1 MIDIKS
7 ISSETLF
14 SVLITEEAE
23 HVEELMKSD
32 HVALSWNSEFDY
44 TLPAGT
50 YIEYKG
56 EKYSLLEPYRPAQEH
71 ENKFVF
77 TPKFQSV
84 IMRWAKMPFFM
95 YTYAA
100 DNVITSRE
108 PDWSLTDTPAN
119 FMSVICKAIKNETGE
134 TWTFSVDA
142 SLSASATVSF
152 QSTDIF
158 SGLNAVAN
166 IFKTE
171 WWADKANRV
180 LHLSKAEYGIPVTL
194 KVGENINVPSVTDK
208 KEGYYTRYYAFG
220 STRNIVQDY
229 KGANVNNLTNKRLT
243 LDPAKYPGGFKDI
256 RPDLSTDEIFS
267 KILLFDNVY
276 PKSILNI
283 ADVRVRL
290 MWTFGD
296 DNEKVQIGTDEAGN
310 PVYDQYAIWY
320 FRIQGFTLN
329 NTTYDKDSNP
339 DGMLIPGKELSAHFE
354 TGALQGREF
363 ELIYHDKTETV
374 SSADGTSI
382 ILNAGDYEIKFKEES
397 TYIIPAIT
405 ALIPSDGDKVILF
418 NIRMPQEY
426 VNSAYLELEKELD
439 DEMERLSSD
448 LNNYEF
454 DSNPVAF
461 YENNPNLSVG
471 QKVTYINGD
480 YSYSTRVI
488 RLVTRLDYDIRQR
501 ITIGNDKITGT
512 IQELKE
518 DVLSANQDVDL
529 LSAINNMTSSLQQSY
544 QRTQKLMQEG
554 FAAIKD
560 MWKFDP
566 DNPDTIYSKYN
577 VYSVGAVSAL
587 GMGSGGSG
595 SGGGGGASYSRLD
608 NWSDYTAAKAGYVLS
623 AKLGYDLKTQ
633 IDNLPTTSVN
643 PYALTFGSK
652 TYDGSAAVSL
662 TAADLGALT
671 THQIIYSLTIQKNGT
686 AVGTYSPASKA
697 ATIDISDVAS
707 ASALSSHTGN
717 STIHI
722 TAAERTKWNTTSSSL
737 DSIMGTDS
745 DTIINKWEEVVAF
758 LDTYTE
764 ADTLANLLSNK
775 ADKTIKISA
784 GTGLSG
790 GGDLSANRTL
800 SLAASGVTA
809 GIYPKVT
816 VDTYGRVTSGT
827 TLSMNDIPALSISK
841 ITGLQ
846 AELDNKLNEADFAS
860 YFATEMAKWFVRDLT
875 NKGIYPAEYN
885 GENVGLYSKTYV
897 SALGVSNTTGST
909 GGANALYEL
918 VDVLPNS
925 DNTGV
930 QGAAKGSLLSYD
942 GTHWVAVAQSSVV
955 PDLTGYVTEAWVNA
969 KDYATVSAMN
979 TALSNKAGKT
989 IKISAGTGLSGG
1001 GDLSS
1006 NRTLSLKPA
1015 TTGTLGGVIVGN
1027 GLAVDETGLLVL
1039 ASEYSLPTASASTL
1053 GGVKV
1058 GPTLEIDANGVLNQK
1073 ANVVTAETYPKVAV
1087 DTFGRV
1093 IGGSSLAVT
1102 DIPSLPWSKITSG
1115 KPTTLSGYGITN
1127 AYTKTEINTKLTD
1140 GSVTKVGMAT
1150 VGSSVKP
1157 IYLSNGVPTA
1167 CGYSFGNASGNAALN
1182 NGTLNTNLNADLL
1195 DGYHKESFDGYKF
1208 TQIDASE
1215 LDNDVWY
1222 PVIFTVPVSKQT
1234 RVRVEGLST
1243 TNASWNSRTDKQMA
1257 VYLDY
1262 TVQGSGWRF
1271 VAPLRV
1277 VHFFQLGA
1285 GASSSN
1291 CVAGLGQLTNS
1302 SKEYVMVRGG
1312 AFYNFYIS
1320 HWITPVLYT
1329 STYTANNQSIS
1340 PVTTSPTAIVRNSAL
1355 ISDNVNSATKLQ
1367 TARTING
1374 TSFDGSASITTA
1386 NWGTARNIG
1395 IVNSDGTGTAVT
1407 TSVNG
1412 SANVNLKLPATI
1424 KASLT
1429 GNASTATT
1437 LQTART
1443 IALSG
1448 AATGSASFNG
1458 SANVTIATSNVYLS
1472 LQDVRSDN
1480 VSAAAYSKSL
1490 RYLFVANSTDSLADG
1505 GGYHSVLHF
1514 AQWTGDTGGNMKQL
1528 ALTDNGN
1535 LYLRRGTY
1543 STGTWTSW
1551 VKFLNTTNYASTL
1564 DSRYVLLGTA
1574 QTITG
1579 LKTFTQSVHLKHAD
1593 YSTGGNAK
1601 MIVFDDYQDNAVGSF
1616 GSLASNNVFQYI
1628 YAGWGTTPW
1637 NLPFCLAISS
1647 DRFTYKNND
1656 VLHVGNYTDTLDTRY
1671 ALKSSAMTFTD
1682 GTNYVAAEFNNA
1694 SLALLAYN
1702 TYIEFKQS
1710 NAGWFNLKAG
1720 KFMVNGGTSSHF
1732 LKGDGSLDNNSYA
1745 TTSQLTDGSVTK
1757 IGTQHVGS
1765 VSKGIYLNA
1774 GVPTAM
1780 THSLA
1785 ATVNAGT
1792 SGRLTYYSSTTAI
1805 AAYSSTVGGT
1815 ARPMYLNAGVPTGLS
1830 ADVGHAAKPIFL
1842 SAGTLTACSSTVG
1855 GVAKPVYLN
1864 AGEITACSSTVGSAS
1879 LPVYMSAGTLTT
1891 CGTSLGVSI
1900 TGNAASATYVSNVRV
1915 STLNPTSRTV
1925 YYLHFT
1931 TGISS
1936 GTNYPLYGNNGIR
1949 YQTIEGTTGSLGL
1962 AELLLGNNT
1971 TSGTAGNKYGAI
1983 RLYATTD
1990 GYTSYRTYNA
2000 AGRTLYLVGT
2010 ANSVAVGSSLKPVYV
2025 SSAGVV
2031 TAFSNTIGSATTPV
2045 YVNAGTITNCSYSFG
2060 NSSGNVPISNGTLN
2074 TNLNANYLNG
2084 LEESRF
2090 FLTNRGTIPTAFVDL
2105 TTSTSGNANYAN
2117 YSSGTYSIQKSSS
2130 TELFINFALNTG
2142 STSALQL
2149 KTSYSTAST
2158 LYYRKTIDANRVS
2171 GDWSH
2176 FITSENIASQTVS
2189 KANTLVTSR
2198 TLWGQSFNGSANVSG
2213 ALSNVGN
2220 ITPAANATYSC
2231 GTAASRWSSV
2241 YASNYLYVGAAGLTS
2256 PNSGVSGCVL
2266 SSEGCLEL
2274 IGGKYAYIDFH
2285 YDGSTSDYTNRI
2297 IEGVS
2302 GQLTVTGSLRIGLA
2316 YATSSSYK
2324 FYVAGTA
2331 YISSTLKVASTA
2343 DYASSSAAFS
2353 TTGSIFASKN
2363 IYAAGAVTA
2372 KASSSDIRLKK
2383 DLCEYDALDMIRSFR
2398 SVKYKWNDVAK
2409 RNSEVFNTDAW
2420 QFGLIAQDL
2429 IKGGYRQLT
2438 SDVFKDYL
2446 TIQYERLTPVLW
2458 RGVQQIDEE
2467 ITQLKKRI
2475 EELEKKAKTNTRFTK
2490 TNIRYK

>member
-1 MIDIKS
+1 MAGELIGRGYITIAGLKDGDPAEMYRIVG
-7 ISSETLF
+7 
-14 SVLITEEAE
+14 SVTNITRSMTG
-23 HVEELMKSD
+23 ELSATSLKCY
-32 HVALSWNSEFDY
+32 V
-44 TLPAGT
+44 
-50 YIEYKG
+50 YK
-56 EKYSLLEPYRPAQEH
+56 
-71 ENKFVF
+71 
-77 TPKFQSV
+77 
-84 IMRWAKMPFFM
+84 I
-95 YTYAA
+95 
-100 DNVITSRE
+100 
-108 PDWSLTDTPAN
+108 
-119 FMSVICKAIKNETGE
+119 TGE
-134 TWTFSVDA
+134 TARELTADKTLRYRRVGVDSSEQTIAHPAGVTADIAVTPATERIELTLYDSDTKFDDTTLLDRETIPVVTDASDMEMSARNLLIGSKDFTVDA
-142 SLSASATVSF
+142 SATSTQYVYKSFPLPIPLTKGDYVAFMVEGIENVAGSPTQYSCGVWNSNTSTNISGGTGTLTASERTVVFKITADELSPKFLIYAGKVGATAGNSVRYTKAILVKGNVPMQAWSPAPEDIENRVDTFDYLKEALKGATQINGGLVLSSLFKLGTWTQASDPDQATMSVVYAGMNGVYDNTRTIASWWGGDMVDRFNSSDNPITPVPVNAASALVRMDGTGYFAKGNIRWKLDGSGEVAGGNIIWDANGNVTIGSGITIGGT
-152 QSTDIF
+152 TDMTLG
-158 SGLNAVAN
+158 SVLKYVNALNTLLVPVDKDGNSLDYTEVENAVA
-166 IFKTE
+166 I
-171 WWADKANRV
+171 KATKDFF
-180 LHLSKAEYGIPVTL
+180 ST
-194 KVGENINVPSVTDK
+194 
-208 KEGYYTRYYAFG
+208 G
-220 STRNIVQDY
+220 S
-229 KGANVNNLTNKRLT
+229 
-243 LDPAKYPGGFKDI
+243 
-256 RPDLSTDEIFS
+256 
-267 KILLFDNVY
+267 
-276 PKSILNI
+276 
-283 ADVRVRL
+283 
-290 MWTFGD
+290 
-296 DNEKVQIGTDEAGN
+296 
-310 PVYDQYAIWY
+310 
-320 FRIQGFTLN
+320 
-329 NTTYDKDSNP
+329 
-339 DGMLIPGKELSAHFE
+339 
-354 TGALQGREF
+354 
-363 ELIYHDKTETV
+363 
-374 SSADGTSI
+374 
-382 ILNAGDYEIKFKEES
+382 
-397 TYIIPAIT
+397 IT
-405 ALIPSDGDKVILF
+405 ALGK
-418 NIRMPQEY
+418 
-426 VNSAYLELEKELD
+426 
-439 DEMERLSSD
+439 
-448 LNNYEF
+448 
-454 DSNPVAF
+454 
-461 YENNPNLSVG
+461 
-471 QKVTYINGD
+471 
-480 YSYSTRVI
+480 
-488 RLVTRLDYDIRQR
+488 
-501 ITIGNDKITGT
+501 
-512 IQELKE
+512 
-518 DVLSANQDVDL
+518 
-529 LSAINNMTSSLQQSY
+529 
-544 QRTQKLMQEG
+544 
-554 FAAIKD
+554 
-560 MWKFDP
+560 
-566 DNPDTIYSKYN
+566 
-577 VYSVGAVSAL
+577 
-587 GMGSGGSG
+587 GSGGSG
-595 SGGGGGASYSRLD
+595 SGGGGASYSRLD

-671 THQIIYSLTIQKNGT
+671 THQIICSLTIQKNGT

-775 ADKTIKISA
+775 ADKTIRISA

-790 GGDLSANRTL
+790 GGDLSA
-800 SLAASGVTA
+800 
-809 GIYPKVT
+809 
-816 VDTYGRVTSGT
+816 
-827 TLSMNDIPALSISK
+827 
-841 ITGLQ
+841 
-846 AELDNKLNEADFAS
+846 
-860 YFATEMAKWFVRDLT
+860 
-875 NKGIYPAEYN
+875 
-885 GENVGLYSKTYV
+885 
-897 SALGVSNTTGST
+897 
-909 GGANALYEL
+909 
-918 VDVLPNS
+918 
-925 DNTGV
+925 
-930 QGAAKGSLLSYD
+930 
-942 GTHWVAVAQSSVV
+942 
-955 PDLTGYVTEAWVNA
+955 
-969 KDYATVSAMN
+969 
-979 TALSNKAGKT
+979 
-989 IKISAGTGLSGG
+989 
-1001 GDLSS
+1001 

-1027 GLAVDETGLLVL
+1027 GLAVDEAGLLVL

-1115 KPTTLSGYGITN
+1115 KPTTLSGYGITD

-1140 GSVTKVGMAT
+1140 GSVTKVGTAT

-1157 IYLSNGVPTA
+1157 IYLSNGAPTA

-1262 TVQGSGWRF
+1262 TVQGSGWGF

-1291 CVAGLGQLTNS
+1291 CVAGLGQLNNS

-1374 TSFDGSASITTA
+1374 TSFDGSANITTA

-1458 SANVTIATSNVYLS
+1458 SANVTIETSNVYLS
-1472 LQDVRSDN
+1472 LQDVRSEN
-1480 VSAAAYSKSL
+1480 VSAGAYSKSL

-1514 AQWTGDTGGNMKQL
+1514 AQWAGDTGGNMKQL

-1551 VKFLNTTNYASTL
+1551 VKFLNTTNYASIL
-1564 DSRYVLLGTA
+1564 DS
-1574 QTITG
+1574 
-1579 LKTFTQSVHLKHAD
+1579 
-1593 YSTGGNAK
+1593 
-1601 MIVFDDYQDNAVGSF
+1601 
-1616 GSLASNNVFQYI
+1616 
-1628 YAGWGTTPW
+1628 
-1637 NLPFCLAISS
+1637 
-1647 DRFTYKNND
+1647 
-1656 VLHVGNYTDTLDTRY
+1656 RY

-1682 GTNYVAAEFNNA
+1682 GTNYVAARFNNA

-1702 TYIEFKQS
+1702 KYIEFWQS

-1720 KFMVNGGTSSHF
+1720 KFMVDGGTSSHF

-1745 TTSQLTDGSVTK
+1745 TVSQLTDGSVTK

-1864 AGEITACSSTVGSAS
+1864 AGEITACSSTVGSTS
-1879 LPVYMSAGTLTT
+1879 LPVFMSAGTVTP
-1891 CGTSLGVSI
+1891 CGTSLAVSI
-1900 TGNAASATYVSNVRV
+1900 TGNAASATYASNVRI
-1915 STLNPTSRTV
+1915 STLNPTSKTV
-1925 YYLHFT
+1925 YNLPFT

-1949 YQTIEGTTGSLGL
+1949 YQTIEGTTGSLGI

-2000 AGRTLYLVGT
+2000 AGRYLYLVGT

-2031 TAFSNTIGSATTPV
+2031 TAFSSTIGSATTPV
-2045 YVNAGTITNCSYSFG
+2045 YVKAGTITNCSYSFG
-2060 NSSGNVPISNGTLN
+2060 NNSGNVPISNGTLN

-2117 YSSGTYSIQKSSS
+2117 YSSGTYSIQSSSS

-2149 KTSYSTAST
+2149 KTDYSTAST

-2189 KANTLVTSR
+2189 KANSLVTAR
-2198 TLWGQSFNGSANVSG
+2198 TIWGQSFNGSANVSG

-2241 YASNYLYVGAAGLTS
+2241 YASNYLYVGATGLTS

-2383 DLCEYDALDMIRSFR
+2383 DLCEYDALGMIRSFR

-2475 EELEKKAKTNTRFTK
+2475 EELEKKAKTNIRFK
-2490 TNIRYK
+2490 

>member
-7 ISSETLF
+7 ISSEILF

-32 HVALSWNSEFDY
+32 HVALSWNSELDY
-44 TLPAGT
+44 TLPAGA

-56 EKYSLLEPYRPAQEH
+56 EKYSLLEPYRPIQEN

-77 TPKFQSV
+77 TPEFQSV
-84 IMRWAKMPFFM
+84 IMRWAKIPFFM

-108 PDWSLTDTPAN
+108 SDWSLTDTPAS

-134 TWTFSVDA
+134 EWTFSVDA
-142 SLSASATVSF
+142 SLPASATVSF

-194 KVGENINVPSVTDK
+194 EVGENINVPSVTDK
-208 KEGYYTRYYAFG
+208 KEGYYTRFYAFG

-229 KGANVNNLTNKRLT
+229 KGANVNNIANKRLT
-243 LDPAKYPGGFKDI
+243 LDPTKYPGGYKDI
-256 RPDLSTDEIFS
+256 KPGLQKGEIFS
-267 KILLFDNVY
+267 KILVFDDVY
-276 PKSILNI
+276 PSSKLTIS
-283 ADVRVRL
+283 DVRVRL

-339 DGMLIPGKELSAHFE
+339 DGMLILGKELSAHFE

-363 ELIYHDKTETV
+363 ELIYHEKTETV

-382 ILNAGDYEIKFKEES
+382 VLNAGDYEIKFKEES
-397 TYIIPAIT
+397 SYIIPAIT

-426 VNSAYLELEKELD
+426 VNAAYSELEEAMDKEIAHQ
-439 DEMERLSSD
+439 SSD

-488 RLVTRLDYDIRQR
+488 KLVTRLDYDIRQR

-518 DVLSANQDVDL
+518 DVSSANKDVNL
-529 LSAINNMTSSLQQSY
+529 LAEINNMTSSLQQSY

-554 FAAIKD
+554 FAAIKN
-560 MWKFDP
+560 MWRFDP
-566 DNPDTIYSKYN
+566 DTPNTIYSIYN
-577 VYSVGAVSAL
+577 VYSLGAVSAL
-587 GMGSGGSG
+587 GLSNGGS
-595 SGGGGGASYSRLD
+595 SGGGGASYSRLD
-608 NWSDYTAAKAGYVLS
+608 NWPDYTADKAGYVLS
-623 AKLGYDLKTQ
+623 AALGYDLKTR

-643 PYALTFGSK
+643 PYALTFGGK
-652 TYDGSAAVSL
+652 TYDGSQAVTL

-686 AVGTYSPASKA
+686 AIGTYSPATQS
-697 ATIDISDVAS
+697 ATINISDVAS
-707 ASALSSHTGN
+707 AATLSSHTGN

-764 ADTLANLLSNK
+764 ADTLAGLLGNK

-784 GTGLSG
+784 G
-790 GGDLSANRTL
+790 
-800 SLAASGVTA
+800 
-809 GIYPKVT
+809 
-816 VDTYGRVTSGT
+816 
-827 TLSMNDIPALSISK
+827 
-841 ITGLQ
+841 Q
-846 AELDNKLNEADFAS
+846 
-860 YFATEMAKWFVRDLT
+860 
-875 NKGIYPAEYN
+875 
-885 GENVGLYSKTYV
+885 
-897 SALGVSNTTGST
+897 
-909 GGANALYEL
+909 
-918 VDVLPNS
+918 
-925 DNTGV
+925 
-930 QGAAKGSLLSYD
+930 
-942 GTHWVAVAQSSVV
+942 
-955 PDLTGYVTEAWVNA
+955 
-969 KDYATVSAMN
+969 
-979 TALSNKAGKT
+979 
-989 IKISAGTGLSGG
+989 GLSGG

-1027 GLAVDETGLLVL
+1027 GLAVDEAGLLVL
-1039 ASEYSLPTASASTL
+1039 AYEYSLPTASASTL

-1093 IGGSSLAVT
+1093 IGGSSLAAT

-1115 KPTTLSGYGITN
+1115 KPTTLLGYGITD

-1140 GSVTKVGMAT
+1140 GSVTKVGTAT
-1150 VGSSVKP
+1150 VGSSVEP
-1157 IYLSNGVPTA
+1157 IYLSNGAPTV

-1262 TVQGSGWRF
+1262 TVQGSGWGF

-1277 VHFFQLGA
+1277 VHFFKLGA

-1291 CVAGLGQLTNS
+1291 CVAGLGQLGNS

-1367 TARTING
+1367 TARTLWGQSFNGTANVSGALTEVTDITMSGKLTIGPVTITYDAANKGLKVSGGGLYSDSYITALGVNPDDGSSGSGGGSLFGLMRAWPSDAPGSSTTDALGANLGWELHTKVTALEAKNYLDALNLVQSGSGNAVTAVTLSADKKTLTVTKGTTFLTAITKAQVEAVLTGDITSHTHSQYLTAHQPLDYLNIKDVRGETRLPSYFADKKLTAWFNNTGMPSSNWFSGIHMRGWAGSYASWELASTAADSDSIQGLYFRVGRSDTWQSWQTVLTSLNTKISGGVITING
-1374 TSFDGSASITTA
+1374 TSITPLT
-1386 NWGTARNIG
+1386 THQS
-1395 IVNSDGTGTAVT
+1395 VSD
-1407 TSVNG
+1407 
-1412 SANVNLKLPATI
+1412 K
-1424 KASLT
+1424 
-1429 GNASTATT
+1429 
-1437 LQTART
+1437 
-1443 IALSG
+1443 
-1448 AATGSASFNG
+1448 AATLAWDSA
-1458 SANVTIATSNVYLS
+1458 VTIATVGSTNITVKLP
-1472 LQDVRSDN
+1472 
-1480 VSAAAYSKSL
+1480 
-1490 RYLFVANSTDSLADG
+1490 ANPNTDTKNTAGSTDTSSKLYLIGATSQAANPQTYSHDTAYIGTDGCLYSGGAKVLTSHQSLAN
-1505 GGYHSVLHF
+1505 YV
-1514 AQWTGDTGGNMKQL
+1514 T
-1528 ALTDNGN
+1528 
-1535 LYLRRGTY
+1535 
-1543 STGTWTSW
+1543 
-1551 VKFLNTTNYASTL
+1551 LNS
-1564 DSRYVLLGTA
+1564 A

-1579 LKTFTQSVHLKHAD
+1579 LKTFTQSIHLKHSD

-1616 GSLASNNVFQYI
+1616 GSLATNNVFQYI
-1628 YAGWGTTPW
+1628 YAGWGTAPW
-1637 NLPFCLAISS
+1637 NLPYCLAISS

-1656 VLHVGNYTDTLDTRY
+1656 VLHVGNYADTLDTRY

-1682 GTNYVAAEFNNA
+1682 GTNYVAARFNNA

-1702 TYIEFKQS
+1702 TYIEFWQS

-1720 KFMVNGGTSSHF
+1720 KFMVDGGTSSHF

-1745 TTSQLTDGSVTK
+1745 TVSQLTDGSVTK

-1805 AAYSSTVGGT
+1805 AAYSSTVGDT

-1830 ADVGHAAKPIFL
+1830 ANVGNAAKPIFL

-1879 LPVYMSAGTLTT
+1879 LPVYMSAGTLTA
-1891 CGTSLGVSI
+1891 CGTSLAVSI
-1900 TGNAASATYVSNVRV
+1900 TGNAASATYASNVRI
-1915 STLNPTSRTV
+1915 STLNPTSKTA
-1925 YYLHFT
+1925 YYLNFT

-1949 YQTIEGTTGSLGL
+1949 YQTLEGTTDSLGI
-1962 AELLLGNNT
+1962 AELLLGNSA

-2000 AGRTLYLVGT
+2000 AGRTLYLVGA

-2060 NSSGNVPISNGTLN
+2060 NNSGNVPISNGTLN

-2117 YSSGTYSIQKSSS
+2117 YSSGTYSIQSSSS

-2149 KTSYSTAST
+2149 KTGYSTANT

-2189 KANTLVTSR
+2189 KANSLVTAR
-2198 TLWGQSFNGSANVSG
+2198 TIWGQSFNGSANVSG

-2241 YASNYLYVGAAGLTS
+2241 YASNYLYVGATGLTS

-2316 YATSSSYK
+2316 YAISSSYK

-2363 IYAAGAVTA
+2363 IYADGAITA

>member
-32 HVALSWNSEFDY
+32 HVILSWNSELDY
-44 TLPAGT
+44 ILPAGA

-56 EKYSLLEPYRPAQEH
+56 EKYSLLEPYRPIQEN

-77 TPKFQSV
+77 TPEFQSV
-84 IMRWAKMPFFM
+84 IMRWAKIPFFM

-142 SLSASATVSF
+142 SLPASATVSF

-171 WWADKANRV
+171 WWADKANRI

-194 KVGENINVPSVTDK
+194 EVGENINVPSVTDK
-208 KEGYYTRYYAFG
+208 KKGYYTRFYAFG

-229 KGANVNNLTNKRLT
+229 KEANVNNIANKRLT
-243 LDPAKYPGGFKDI
+243 LDPTKYPGGYKDI
-256 RPDLSTDEIFS
+256 KPGLQKGEIFS
-267 KILLFDNVY
+267 KILVFDDVY
-276 PKSILNI
+276 PSSKLTIS
-283 ADVRVRL
+283 DVRVRL
-290 MWTFGD
+290 MWSLGD

-488 RLVTRLDYDIRQR
+488 KLVTRLDYDIRQR

-518 DVLSANQDVDL
+518 DVSSANKDVNL
-529 LSAINNMTSSLQQSY
+529 LAEINNMTSSLQQSY

-554 FAAIKD
+554 FAAIKN
-560 MWKFDP
+560 MWRFDP
-566 DNPDTIYSKYN
+566 DTPNTIYSIYN
-577 VYSVGAVSAL
+577 VYSLGAVSAL
-587 GMGSGGSG
+587 GLSKGGSSGGGGASYSRLDNWSDYTADKAGYVLSAALGYDLKTRIDNLPTTSVNPYALTFGGKTYDGSQAVTLTAADLGALTTHQIIYSLTIRKNGTAVGTYSPASKTATINISDVASAATLSSHTDNSTIHITAAERTKWNTTSSSLDSIMGTDSDTIINKWEEVVAFLDTYTEADTLAGLLSNKADKTIKISAGQGLSGGGDLSDNRTLSLNTASATALGGIKVGDTLAIASEVLNLKSDIVTAGTYTKVTVDTYGRVTSGTTLIANDIPALSISKITGLQAELDKKLNKADFATQFATEMSKWFVRDLANRGIYPAEYDGEDVGFYSKTYVSALGVGSGGSG
-595 SGGGGGASYSRLD
+595 SSGGASYSRLD

-671 THQIIYSLTIQKNGT
+671 AHQPLDYLNIK
-686 AVGTYSPASKA
+686 
-697 ATIDISDVAS
+697 DVRGETR
-707 ASALSSHTGN
+707 L
-717 STIHI
+717 
-722 TAAERTKWNTTSSSL
+722 
-737 DSIMGTDS
+737 
-745 DTIINKWEEVVAF
+745 
-758 LDTYTE
+758 
-764 ADTLANLLSNK
+764 
-775 ADKTIKISA
+775 
-784 GTGLSG
+784 
-790 GGDLSANRTL
+790 
-800 SLAASGVTA
+800 
-809 GIYPKVT
+809 P
-816 VDTYGRVTSGT
+816 
-827 TLSMNDIPALSISK
+827 
-841 ITGLQ
+841 
-846 AELDNKLNEADFAS
+846 S
-860 YFATEMAKWFVRDLT
+860 YFADKKLTVWFNNT
-875 NKGIYPAEYN
+875 GMPSSNWFSGIHMR
-885 GENVGLYSKTYV
+885 GW
-897 SALGVSNTTGST
+897 TGS
-909 GGANALYEL
+909 
-918 VDVLPNS
+918 
-925 DNTGV
+925 
-930 QGAAKGSLLSYD
+930 
-942 GTHWVAVAQSSVV
+942 
-955 PDLTGYVTEAWVNA
+955 
-969 KDYATVSAMN
+969 YASW
-979 TALSNKAGKT
+979 
-989 IKISAGTGLSGG
+989 
-1001 GDLSS
+1001 
-1006 NRTLSLKPA
+1006 
-1015 TTGTLGGVIVGN
+1015 
-1027 GLAVDETGLLVL
+1027 EL
-1039 ASEYSLPTASASTL
+1039 ASTADDSNSIQDLYFRVGRSDTWQSWQTVLTSL
-1053 GGVKV
+1053 
-1058 GPTLEIDANGVLNQK
+1058 
-1073 ANVVTAETYPKVAV
+1073 
-1087 DTFGRV
+1087 
-1093 IGGSSLAVT
+1093 
-1102 DIPSLPWSKITSG
+1102 
-1115 KPTTLSGYGITN
+1115 
-1127 AYTKTEINTKLTD
+1127 NTK
-1140 GSVTKVGMAT
+1140 
-1150 VGSSVKP
+1150 
-1157 IYLSNGVPTA
+1157 ISNGV
-1167 CGYSFGNASGNAALN
+1167 
-1182 NGTLNTNLNADLL
+1182 
-1195 DGYHKESFDGYKF
+1195 
-1208 TQIDASE
+1208 I
-1215 LDNDVWY
+1215 
-1222 PVIFTVPVSKQT
+1222 
-1234 RVRVEGLST
+1234 
-1243 TNASWNSRTDKQMA
+1243 
-1257 VYLDY
+1257 
-1262 TVQGSGWRF
+1262 
-1271 VAPLRV
+1271 
-1277 VHFFQLGA
+1277 
-1285 GASSSN
+1285 
-1291 CVAGLGQLTNS
+1291 
-1302 SKEYVMVRGG
+1302 
-1312 AFYNFYIS
+1312 
-1320 HWITPVLYT
+1320 
-1329 STYTANNQSIS
+1329 
-1340 PVTTSPTAIVRNSAL
+1340 
-1355 ISDNVNSATKLQ
+1355 
-1367 TARTING
+1367 TING
-1374 TSFDGSASITTA
+1374 TSITPLT
-1386 NWGTARNIG
+1386 THQS
-1395 IVNSDGTGTAVT
+1395 VSD
-1407 TSVNG
+1407 
-1412 SANVNLKLPATI
+1412 K
-1424 KASLT
+1424 
-1429 GNASTATT
+1429 
-1437 LQTART
+1437 
-1443 IALSG
+1443 
-1448 AATGSASFNG
+1448 AATLAWDSA
-1458 SANVTIATSNVYLS
+1458 VTIATVGSTNITVKLP
-1472 LQDVRSDN
+1472 
-1480 VSAAAYSKSL
+1480 
-1490 RYLFVANSTDSLADG
+1490 ANPNTDTKNTAGSTDTSSKLFLIGATSQAANPQTYSHDTAYIGTDGCLYSGGAKVLTSHQSLAN
-1505 GGYHSVLHF
+1505 YV
-1514 AQWTGDTGGNMKQL
+1514 T
-1528 ALTDNGN
+1528 
-1535 LYLRRGTY
+1535 
-1543 STGTWTSW
+1543 
-1551 VKFLNTTNYASTL
+1551 LNS
-1564 DSRYVLLGTA
+1564 A

-1579 LKTFTQSVHLKHAD
+1579 LKTFTQSVHLKHTN

-1637 NLPFCLAISS
+1637 NLPYCLAISS

-1671 ALKSSAMTFTD
+1671 ALKSFAMTFTD
-1682 GTNYVAAEFNNA
+1682 GTNYVAAKFNNA
-1694 SLALLAYN
+1694 SLALLAHN
-1702 TYIEFKQS
+1702 TYIEFWQS

-1720 KFMVNGGTSSHF
+1720 KFMVDGGTSSHF

-1792 SGRLTYYSSTTAI
+1792 AGRLTYYSSTTAI
-1805 AAYSSTVGGT
+1805 AAYSSTVGGA

-1830 ADVGHAAKPIFL
+1830 ENVGHAAKPIFL

-1864 AGEITACSSTVGSAS
+1864 AGEITACSSTVGSTS
-1879 LPVYMSAGTLTT
+1879 LPVFMSAGTVTP
-1891 CGTSLGVSI
+1891 CGTSLAVSI
-1900 TGNAASATYVSNVRV
+1900 TGNAASATYASNVRI
-1915 STLNPTSRTV
+1915 STLNPTSKTV
-1925 YYLHFT
+1925 YNLPFT

-1949 YQTIEGTTGSLGL
+1949 YQTIEGTTGSLGI

-2060 NSSGNVPISNGTLN
+2060 NNSGNVPISNGTLN

-2117 YSSGTYSIQKSSS
+2117 YSSGTYSIQSSSS

-2149 KTSYSTAST
+2149 KTDYSTAST

-2189 KANTLVTSR
+2189 KANSLVTAR
-2198 TLWGQSFNGSANVSG
+2198 TIWGQSFNGSANVSG

-2285 YDGSTSDYTNRI
+2285 YDGSKSDYTNRI

>member
-1 MIDIKS
+1 MAGELIGRGYITIAGLKDGDPAEMYRIVG
-7 ISSETLF
+7 
-14 SVLITEEAE
+14 SVTNITRSMTG
-23 HVEELMKSD
+23 ELSATSLKCY
-32 HVALSWNSEFDY
+32 V
-44 TLPAGT
+44 
-50 YIEYKG
+50 YK
-56 EKYSLLEPYRPAQEH
+56 
-71 ENKFVF
+71 
-77 TPKFQSV
+77 
-84 IMRWAKMPFFM
+84 I
-95 YTYAA
+95 
-100 DNVITSRE
+100 
-108 PDWSLTDTPAN
+108 
-119 FMSVICKAIKNETGE
+119 TGE
-134 TWTFSVDA
+134 TARELTADKTLRYRRVGVDSSEQTIAHPAGVTADIAVTPATERIELTLYDSDTKFDDTTLLDRETIPVVTDASDMEMSARNLLIGSKDFTVDA
-142 SLSASATVSF
+142 SATSTQYVYKSFPLPIPLTKGDYVAFMVEGIENVAGSPTQYSCGVWNSNTSTNISGGTGTLTASERTVVFKITADELSPKFLIYAGKAGATAGNSVRYTKAILVKGNVPMQAWSPAPEDIENRVDTFDYLKEALKGATQINGGLVLSSLFKLGTWTQASDPDQATMSVVYAGMNGVYDNTRTIASWWGGDMVDRFNSSDNPITPVPANAASALVRMDGTGYFAKGNIRWKLDGSGEVAGGNIIWDANGNVTIGSGITIGGT
-152 QSTDIF
+152 TDMTLG
-158 SGLNAVAN
+158 SVLKYVNALNTLLVPVDKDGNSLDYTEVENAVA
-166 IFKTE
+166 I
-171 WWADKANRV
+171 KATKDFF
-180 LHLSKAEYGIPVTL
+180 ST
-194 KVGENINVPSVTDK
+194 
-208 KEGYYTRYYAFG
+208 G
-220 STRNIVQDY
+220 S
-229 KGANVNNLTNKRLT
+229 
-243 LDPAKYPGGFKDI
+243 
-256 RPDLSTDEIFS
+256 
-267 KILLFDNVY
+267 
-276 PKSILNI
+276 
-283 ADVRVRL
+283 
-290 MWTFGD
+290 
-296 DNEKVQIGTDEAGN
+296 
-310 PVYDQYAIWY
+310 
-320 FRIQGFTLN
+320 
-329 NTTYDKDSNP
+329 
-339 DGMLIPGKELSAHFE
+339 
-354 TGALQGREF
+354 
-363 ELIYHDKTETV
+363 
-374 SSADGTSI
+374 
-382 ILNAGDYEIKFKEES
+382 
-397 TYIIPAIT
+397 IT
-405 ALIPSDGDKVILF
+405 ALGK
-418 NIRMPQEY
+418 
-426 VNSAYLELEKELD
+426 
-439 DEMERLSSD
+439 
-448 LNNYEF
+448 
-454 DSNPVAF
+454 
-461 YENNPNLSVG
+461 
-471 QKVTYINGD
+471 
-480 YSYSTRVI
+480 
-488 RLVTRLDYDIRQR
+488 
-501 ITIGNDKITGT
+501 
-512 IQELKE
+512 
-518 DVLSANQDVDL
+518 
-529 LSAINNMTSSLQQSY
+529 
-544 QRTQKLMQEG
+544 
-554 FAAIKD
+554 
-560 MWKFDP
+560 
-566 DNPDTIYSKYN
+566 
-577 VYSVGAVSAL
+577 
-587 GMGSGGSG
+587 GSGGSG
-595 SGGGGGASYSRLD
+595 SGGGGASYSRLD
-608 NWSDYTAAKAGYVLS
+608 NWPDYTADKAGYVLS
-623 AKLGYDLKTQ
+623 AALGYDLKTR

-643 PYALTFGSK
+643 PYALTFGGK
-652 TYDGSAAVSL
+652 TYDGSQAVTL

-686 AVGTYSPASKA
+686 AIGTYSPATQS
-697 ATIDISDVAS
+697 ATINISDVAS
-707 ASALSSHTGN
+707 AATLSSHTGN

-764 ADTLANLLSNK
+764 ADTLAGLLGNK

-784 GTGLSG
+784 G
-790 GGDLSANRTL
+790 
-800 SLAASGVTA
+800 
-809 GIYPKVT
+809 
-816 VDTYGRVTSGT
+816 
-827 TLSMNDIPALSISK
+827 
-841 ITGLQ
+841 Q
-846 AELDNKLNEADFAS
+846 
-860 YFATEMAKWFVRDLT
+860 
-875 NKGIYPAEYN
+875 
-885 GENVGLYSKTYV
+885 
-897 SALGVSNTTGST
+897 
-909 GGANALYEL
+909 
-918 VDVLPNS
+918 
-925 DNTGV
+925 
-930 QGAAKGSLLSYD
+930 
-942 GTHWVAVAQSSVV
+942 
-955 PDLTGYVTEAWVNA
+955 
-969 KDYATVSAMN
+969 
-979 TALSNKAGKT
+979 
-989 IKISAGTGLSGG
+989 GLSGG

-1027 GLAVDETGLLVL
+1027 GLAVDEAGLLVL
-1039 ASEYSLPTASASTL
+1039 AYEYSLPTASASTL

-1093 IGGSSLAVT
+1093 IGGSSLAAT

-1115 KPTTLSGYGITN
+1115 KPTTLLGYGITD

-1140 GSVTKVGMAT
+1140 GSVTKVGTAT
-1150 VGSSVKP
+1150 VGSSVEP
-1157 IYLSNGVPTA
+1157 IYLSNGAPTV

-1262 TVQGSGWRF
+1262 TVQGSGWGF

-1277 VHFFQLGA
+1277 VHFFKLGA

-1291 CVAGLGQLTNS
+1291 CVAGLGQLGNS

-1458 SANVTIATSNVYLS
+1458 SANVTIETSNVYLS
-1472 LQDVRSDN
+1472 LQDVRSEN
-1480 VSAAAYSKSL
+1480 VSAGAYSKSL

-1514 AQWTGDTGGNMKQL
+1514 AQWVGDTGGNMKQL

-1564 DSRYVLLGTA
+1564 DSRYVLLSTA

-1579 LKTFTQSVHLKHAD
+1579 LKTFTQSVHLKHSD

-1616 GSLASNNVFQYI
+1616 GSLANNNVFQYI

-1637 NLPFCLAISS
+1637 NLSFCLAISS

-1671 ALKSSAMTFTD
+1671 ALKSSAMIFRV
-1682 GTNYVAAEFNNA
+1682 GANYVAARFNDENLA
-1694 SLALLAYN
+1694 SIAHDK
-1702 TYIEFKQS
+1702 YIEFWQS

-1792 SGRLTYYSSTTAI
+1792 AGRLTYYSSTTAI

-1879 LPVYMSAGTLTT
+1879 LPVYMSAGTLTV
-1891 CGTSLGVSI
+1891 CGTSLAVSI
-1900 TGNAASATYVSNVRV
+1900 TGNAASATYASNVRV
-1915 STLNPTSRTV
+1915 STLNPTSLTA

-1936 GTNYPLYGNNGIR
+1936 GTNDPLYGNNGIR
-1949 YQTIEGTTGSLGL
+1949 YQTIEGTTGSLGV

-1983 RLYATTD
+1983 RLYDTTN

-2000 AGRTLYLVGT
+2000 AGRNLYLVGT

-2060 NSSGNVPISNGTLN
+2060 NNSGNVPISNGTLN

-2105 TTSTSGNANYAN
+2105 TTSTSGNADYAN
-2117 YSSGTYSIQKSSS
+2117 YSSGTYSIQSSSS

-2189 KANTLVTSR
+2189 KANSLVTAR
-2198 TLWGQSFNGSANVSG
+2198 TIWGQSFNGSANVSG

-2241 YASNYLYVGAAGLTS
+2241 YASNYLYVGATGLTS

-2266 SSEGCLEL
+2266 SAEGCLEL

-2383 DLCEYDALDMIRSFR
+2383 DISDYNALSLIRKFK
-2398 SVKYKWNDVAK
+2398 SVKYHWNELAKQNSDIFKNDKW
-2409 RNSEVFNTDAW
+2409 
-2420 QFGLIAQDL
+2420 QYGLIAQDF
-2429 IKGGYRQLT
+2429 IKEGYEQFT

-2446 TIQYERLTPVLW
+2446 VINYERLIPIIWKGL
-2458 RGVQQIDEE
+2458 QEIDR
-2467 ITQLKKRI
+2467 KI
-2475 EELEKKAKTNTRFTK
+2475 EELKESIKS
-2490 TNIRYK
+2490 

>member
-1 MIDIKS
+1 MTEK
-7 ISSETLF
+7 EFKLR
-14 SVLITEEAE
+14 ITRQAARPRNGRLLDATGAGLQAE
-23 HVEELMKSD
+23 LDKKQND
-32 HVALSWNSEFDY
+32 TD
-44 TLPAGT
+44 
-50 YIEYKG
+50 
-56 EKYSLLEPYRPAQEH
+56 
-71 ENKFVF
+71 FVTQF
-77 TPKFQSV
+77 AT
-84 IMRWAKMPFFM
+84 
-95 YTYAA
+95 
-100 DNVITSRE
+100 E
-108 PDWSLTDTPAN
+108 
-119 FMSVICKAIKNETGE
+119 MSKWFVR
-134 TWTFSVDA
+134 D
-142 SLSASATVSF
+142 L
-152 QSTDIF
+152 
-158 SGLNAVAN
+158 
-166 IFKTE
+166 
-171 WWADKANRV
+171 ANRGIYP
-180 LHLSKAEYGIPVTL
+180 AEY
-194 KVGENINVPSVTDK
+194 
-208 KEGYYTRYYAFG
+208 
-220 STRNIVQDY
+220 
-229 KGANVNNLTNKRLT
+229 
-243 LDPAKYPGGFKDI
+243 
-256 RPDLSTDEIFS
+256 
-267 KILLFDNVY
+267 
-276 PKSILNI
+276 
-283 ADVRVRL
+283 
-290 MWTFGD
+290 
-296 DNEKVQIGTDEAGN
+296 
-310 PVYDQYAIWY
+310 
-320 FRIQGFTLN
+320 
-329 NTTYDKDSNP
+329 
-339 DGMLIPGKELSAHFE
+339 DG
-354 TGALQGREF
+354 
-363 ELIYHDKTETV
+363 
-374 SSADGTSI
+374 
-382 ILNAGDYEIKFKEES
+382 
-397 TYIIPAIT
+397 
-405 ALIPSDGDKVILF
+405 
-418 NIRMPQEY
+418 
-426 VNSAYLELEKELD
+426 
-439 DEMERLSSD
+439 
-448 LNNYEF
+448 
-454 DSNPVAF
+454 
-461 YENNPNLSVG
+461 
-471 QKVTYINGD
+471 
-480 YSYSTRVI
+480 
-488 RLVTRLDYDIRQR
+488 
-501 ITIGNDKITGT
+501 
-512 IQELKE
+512 E
-518 DVLSANQDVDL
+518 DV
-529 LSAINNMTSSLQQSY
+529 
-544 QRTQKLMQEG
+544 G
-554 FAAIKD
+554 F
-560 MWKFDP
+560 
-566 DNPDTIYSKYN
+566 YSKTY
-577 VYSVGAVSAL
+577 VSAL
-587 GMGSGGSG
+587 GVGSGGSG
-595 SGGGGGASYSRLD
+595 SSGGASYSRLD

-671 THQIIYSLTIQKNGT
+671 AHQPLDYLNIK
-686 AVGTYSPASKA
+686 
-697 ATIDISDVAS
+697 DVRGETR
-707 ASALSSHTGN
+707 L
-717 STIHI
+717 
-722 TAAERTKWNTTSSSL
+722 
-737 DSIMGTDS
+737 
-745 DTIINKWEEVVAF
+745 
-758 LDTYTE
+758 
-764 ADTLANLLSNK
+764 
-775 ADKTIKISA
+775 
-784 GTGLSG
+784 
-790 GGDLSANRTL
+790 
-800 SLAASGVTA
+800 
-809 GIYPKVT
+809 P
-816 VDTYGRVTSGT
+816 
-827 TLSMNDIPALSISK
+827 
-841 ITGLQ
+841 
-846 AELDNKLNEADFAS
+846 S
-860 YFATEMAKWFVRDLT
+860 YFADKKLTVWFNNT
-875 NKGIYPAEYN
+875 GMPSSNWFSGIHMRGWTGSYASWELASTAADSDSIQ
-885 GENVGLYSKTYV
+885 GLYFRVGRSDTWQ
-897 SALGVSNTTGST
+897 SWQT
-909 GGANALYEL
+909 
-918 VDVLPNS
+918 VL
-925 DNTGV
+925 T
-930 QGAAKGSLLSYD
+930 SL
-942 GTHWVAVAQSSVV
+942 
-955 PDLTGYVTEAWVNA
+955 
-969 KDYATVSAMN
+969 
-979 TALSNKAGKT
+979 
-989 IKISAGTGLSGG
+989 
-1001 GDLSS
+1001 
-1006 NRTLSLKPA
+1006 
-1015 TTGTLGGVIVGN
+1015 
-1027 GLAVDETGLLVL
+1027 
-1039 ASEYSLPTASASTL
+1039 
-1053 GGVKV
+1053 
-1058 GPTLEIDANGVLNQK
+1058 
-1073 ANVVTAETYPKVAV
+1073 
-1087 DTFGRV
+1087 
-1093 IGGSSLAVT
+1093 
-1102 DIPSLPWSKITSG
+1102 
-1115 KPTTLSGYGITN
+1115 
-1127 AYTKTEINTKLTD
+1127 NTK
-1140 GSVTKVGMAT
+1140 
-1150 VGSSVKP
+1150 
-1157 IYLSNGVPTA
+1157 ISNGV
-1167 CGYSFGNASGNAALN
+1167 
-1182 NGTLNTNLNADLL
+1182 
-1195 DGYHKESFDGYKF
+1195 
-1208 TQIDASE
+1208 I
-1215 LDNDVWY
+1215 
-1222 PVIFTVPVSKQT
+1222 
-1234 RVRVEGLST
+1234 
-1243 TNASWNSRTDKQMA
+1243 
-1257 VYLDY
+1257 
-1262 TVQGSGWRF
+1262 
-1271 VAPLRV
+1271 
-1277 VHFFQLGA
+1277 
-1285 GASSSN
+1285 
-1291 CVAGLGQLTNS
+1291 
-1302 SKEYVMVRGG
+1302 
-1312 AFYNFYIS
+1312 
-1320 HWITPVLYT
+1320 
-1329 STYTANNQSIS
+1329 
-1340 PVTTSPTAIVRNSAL
+1340 
-1355 ISDNVNSATKLQ
+1355 
-1367 TARTING
+1367 TING
-1374 TSFDGSASITTA
+1374 TSITPLT
-1386 NWGTARNIG
+1386 THQS
-1395 IVNSDGTGTAVT
+1395 VSD
-1407 TSVNG
+1407 
-1412 SANVNLKLPATI
+1412 K
-1424 KASLT
+1424 
-1429 GNASTATT
+1429 
-1437 LQTART
+1437 
-1443 IALSG
+1443 
-1448 AATGSASFNG
+1448 AATLAWDSA
-1458 SANVTIATSNVYLS
+1458 VTIATVGSTNITVKLP
-1472 LQDVRSDN
+1472 
-1480 VSAAAYSKSL
+1480 
-1490 RYLFVANSTDSLADG
+1490 ANPNTDTKNTAGSTDTSSKLFLIGATSQAANPQTYSHDTAYIGTDGCLYSGGAKVLTSHQSLAN
-1505 GGYHSVLHF
+1505 YV
-1514 AQWTGDTGGNMKQL
+1514 T
-1528 ALTDNGN
+1528 
-1535 LYLRRGTY
+1535 
-1543 STGTWTSW
+1543 
-1551 VKFLNTTNYASTL
+1551 LNS
-1564 DSRYVLLGTA
+1564 A

-1579 LKTFTQSVHLKHAD
+1579 LKKFTQSVHLKHSN

-1637 NLPFCLAISS
+1637 NLPYCLAISS
-1647 DRFTYKNND
+1647 DRFTYKNNN

-1671 ALKSSAMTFTD
+1671 ALKSTAMTFTD
-1682 GTNYVAAEFNNA
+1682 GTDYVAARFNNA

-1702 TYIEFKQS
+1702 KYIEFWQS

-1720 KFMVNGGTSSHF
+1720 KFMVDGGTSSHF

-1879 LPVYMSAGTLTT
+1879 LPVYMSAGTLTA

-1900 TGNAASATYVSNVRV
+1900 TGNAASATYASNVRV
-1915 STLNPTSRTV
+1915 STLNPTSLTA

-1931 TGISS
+1931 IGISS

-1949 YQTIEGTTGSLGL
+1949 YQTIEGTTGSLGV

-1983 RLYATTD
+1983 RLYDTTN

-2000 AGRTLYLVGT
+2000 AGRNLYLVGA

-2060 NSSGNVPISNGTLN
+2060 NNSGNVPISNGTLN

-2090 FLTNRGTIPTAFVDL
+2090 FLTNRGTIPTAFVNL